1 MKHSLSP
8 YPDSVR
14 IKPIVDGSQVF
25 QFEQYKG
32 YVEKRN
38 NWGLEWVA
46 RPENGIARVFKNK
59 VDAVEYLLID
69 DVQS

>member
-14 IKPIVDGSQVF
+14 IKAICDGSQVF
-25 QFEQYKG
+25 QHEQYRG

-38 NWGLEWVA
+38 NWGVEWIA
-46 RPENGIARVFKNK
+46 RPEHGVPRSFSNK
-59 VDAVEYLLID
+59 VDAVKYLLID
-69 DVQS
+69 EE